1 MWFLIACVLPL
12 DTHDSKSPAW
22 TCDQVAITDESGGP
36 DPCDVAACQT
46 CFDTCGGATCMVLE
60 SYPPQYACE
69 GGGSWS
75 VYDVCPSWVMP
86 GTPYAVDEEE
96 LGCGDGTQVET
107 LTASVADRNAAIS
120 EKDATIADL
129 RSQVASYEAVLNPPD
144 AIYPFE
150 FVSLLT
156 DDQLTAVQLS
166 TDPTLIRLRTQ
177 VQTIVTPIPFGD
189 GSPLRNGVAYL
200 GMVLPDLFPP
210 EEVARIISRT
220 APE

>member
-1 MWFLIACVLPL
+1 MARPDGIYPYETLIRHVPDGLGISHATITVVNGREYPGDPLPL
-12 DTHDSKSPAW
+12 T
-22 TCDQVAITDESGGP
+22 
-36 DPCDVAACQT
+36 
-46 CFDTCGGATCMVLE
+46 
-60 SYPPQYACE
+60 
-69 GGGSWS
+69 
-75 VYDVCPSWVMP
+75 
-86 GTPYAVDEEE
+86 
-96 LGCGDGTQVET
+96 GDGLTALDDPALKALGESFSAAVADERDALKSQVET